1 MPTTAT
7 AKRETWRD
15 LLPAEV
21 PDPPEL
27 MTSGELLAELNR
39 RGFDVDAETL
49 RLWIKRRILP
59 PPVRR
64 WHNGATRALYHPAY
78 VHAVQHLRELQ
89 GQGLRLG
96 DLGPRVERRFVEA
109 AIERAPLPFGE
120 KVDLLLGEDAKGFG
134 PGMSPYAV
142 EELGKMAR
150 VRERITGTKTTHI
163 DVAIVGEDGRK
174 ASYRIDPSEWE

>member
-1 MPTTAT
+1 V
-7 AKRETWRD
+7 
-15 LLPAEV
+15 V

-27 MTSGELLAELNR
+27 LTGDELLARLDR
-39 RGFDVDAETL
+39 LGLDVDAETL

-59 PPVRR
+59 APVRR

-89 GQGLRLG
+89 GQGLRL
-96 DLGPRVERRFVEA
+96 DDIGPRVADRLVEA
-109 AIERAPLPFGE
+109 AIERAPIPYGD

-134 PGMSPYAV
+134 PGMSPSAV

-150 VRERITGTKTTHI
+150 VRERITGTKTKHI

-174 ASYRIDPSEWE
+174 ASYRIDPTEWERNDKHS